1 MTGFSVRFRW
11 GPVVV
16 SDDIQVGVDAIL
28 GNILTSW
35 HPIPMTTD
43 SESSSS
49 DASEPLTG
57 YELVADMMRRQ
68 DEVIAQIDSLNE
80 RIESAIKE
88 LSEARKLEEQAG
100 STDQADD
107 ESAIPVPQAA

>member
-11 GPVVV
+11 GPVVD
-16 SDDIQVGVDAIL
+16 SDDIQVAVDAIL
-28 GNILTSW
+28 GNPFSFLQK
-35 HPIPMTTD
+35 PMTTD
-43 SESSSS
+43 SETSSS
-49 DASEPLTG
+49 APEPLTG

-88 LSEARKLEEQAG
+88 LSEARKLEEQAS
-100 STDQADD
+100 STDPAEP
-107 ESAIPVPQAA
+107 ESVVPVPKAA